1 MRTKAAKERGYA
13 SRRVVRWLS
22 LVVLLLTSFYGTAQ
36 THLPECT
43 ENVPLFIIDLSS
55 NPDSTYTTPGN
66 VVRRQTCCGT
76 GDRYVSFYVTMH
88 PDVAA
93 FEIYEDGAPAYG
105 SASYTIV
112 SGGDLTTPGVC
123 GTKVGAGNSQ
133 CIVGPGP
140 HKILYDKP
148 GSNSVKYN
156 FRQIPKPI
164 FPDDQYTRVGC
175 TKPINIYGLKD
186 IVIRSINSSTGN
198 TTPGAYNNLLSCTD
212 CDMPVFTPGIA
223 TPEWIEYEVCGA
235 QIASTVC
242 GVYATCGTF
251 RVYTSPALGLSV
263 SPNPASFCVGGS
275 VDLEAFP
282 SGGDGNY
289 DFTWRDGNGNVV
301 GDLAEYSATAQGNF
315 TVELGDGL
323 NSPTCPSQFVTV
335 PVSVG
340 QLPIVDAGMDQT
352 VCAQNPT
359 AFLLGSVTNATGGVW
374 SGGAGTFNPSNT
386 SLATAYTPTQGE
398 IEIGFVELTL
408 TSTGAGG
415 GCANTSD
422 VVRINYQDSVKVEP
436 IFDPI
441 LCNGGSTILHANTSG
456 GDGNFSYIWST
467 GSTASSINVSAGTYS
482 VMVLDALG
490 CGNGTTVTVT
500 QPDVLNLSVS
510 SSATSYDLDDND
522 LCTGSTEVIVSG
534 GTPGYTYSWSP
545 SGGTNQTA
553 SGLCYG
559 VYSVTV
565 TDANLCSNTVSTVV
579 NNPTC
584 SSFEANIISKEDV
597 SCYGDTDGEA
607 TVEFTGGVGP
617 FTIEWNDPLNQD
629 TETATGLSAGTYT
642 VTITDSNTPEV
653 CQAIAVVT
661 ILQPTIIT
669 NVMSQTNVTTIG
681 GNDGTATANPQ
692 GGTPGYTYSWDP
704 TGQTTQTA
712 TGLTAGLYEVTI
724 TDSEGCEKVDEV
736 LITQPPCNNFVL
748 AVNPTNVSCF
758 GQSNGSASLTIA
770 HGQPPYAIT
779 WYNSSMAVIATNVL
793 SVSGLAAGSYSVE
806 VTDNRECTVM
816 ATFDITQ
823 PDQLSI
829 GLDATNVTCFGLAN
843 GTIDLTVSGGTFP
856 YSFQWF
862 IGATPVATT
871 EDLINLRPGT
881 YSVTVTDANGCQISG
896 TIGIN
901 QPSQIQASISATDI
915 TCFGAEDGTASAT
928 VTGGVTPYSYLWTG
942 PNGFSA
948 TTLTIADLADSIYTF
963 QVTDANLCN
972 LSTAPQTFV
981 NEPDEVEIVALD
993 VPCPA
998 PGATIVTV
1006 TVTSIVGGNE
1016 GPYQVSFDNGV
1027 TYQPAGNYSA
1037 ELATGTTYQ
1046 VWARDGNLCNT
1057 AMAYELIINS
1067 TVEVDDVAFN
1077 PCVPVGAITIPV
1089 TVSALGGDGSP
1100 YEVSYDNGLTFQP
1113 AGEYVHDLAVNTT
1126 YSIVVR
1132 DGEGCMSDVYEITIP
1147 AALVV
1152 VPSLENEVSCIGE
1165 SDGSVSIVVTGGTT
1179 PYSYAWTGPGLFTS
1193 NQPNISGLAAGTYE
1207 ITVTDDFSCTAVETV
1222 ELTTFPDV
1230 TLPEITCPDPI
1241 SVNNDA
1247 GICGAEVT
1255 YVAPVGTDNCPG
1267 ASTTMLQGLAGGSIF
1282 PVGTTLVEYEVED
1295 LAGNTASC
1303 SFNVT
1308 VIDIELPTITCPEP
1322 VNTVA
1327 DMNECTV
1334 DGASVNLATPVTGDN
1349 CGVATVSNNAPA
1361 IYPVGTTIVTWT
1373 VVDVNGR
1380 ENTCQQQVVVADTQA
1395 PIISSCGV
1403 IGNLDVDA
1411 DAGVC
1416 TYTHSGNTWD
1426 VVATDN
1432 CTTITVEAELTG
1444 ATVLSGLTTL
1454 DGVTFNPG
1462 VTTVTWTVTD
1472 AAMNVSTCNFT
1483 ITILDT
1489 EDPVFTSC
1497 IDAHQTV
1504 ETDPNFCTYR
1514 VTGTAWD
1521 ATATDNC
1528 GIVTVTAELT
1538 GATIASGLITL
1549 NNVQFNIGTTTVT
1562 WTAEDNAGNSV
1573 TCVFDVVVEDNQL
1586 PSFVACVGSDQTVAT
1601 DLNECTYTMTTNA
1614 WDATATDNCTT
1625 VTLGYVLTGATTGS
1639 GTTLNGV
1646 TFNLGTTT
1654 VTWTATDGSS
1664 NTETCVFDVVV
1675 EDNQLPSFVACVG
1688 SPQTVETDLNECTYT
1703 MTTNAWD
1710 ATATDNC
1717 TTVTLGYVL
1726 TGATTGSG
1734 TTLNGVTF
1742 NIGTTTVTWTA
1753 TDGSSN
1759 TETCVF
1765 DVVVEDN
1772 QLPSFVACVGSP
1784 QTVETDLN
1792 ECTYT
1797 MTTNTW
1803 DATATD
1809 NCTTVTLGYVLTGA
1823 TTGSGTTLN
1832 GVTFNLGTTTVTWT
1846 ATDGSSNTETCV
1858 FDVIV
1863 EDNQLPSFV
1872 ACVGSDQTVATDLN
1886 ECTYTMTTNT
1896 WDATATD
1903 NCTTVTLG
1911 YVLTGATTGSGTTLN
1926 GVTFNL
1932 GTTTVTWTATDGSS
1946 NTETCVFDVIV
1957 EDNQL
1962 PSFVA
1967 CVGSDQTVA
1976 TDLNECT
1983 YTMTTNAW
1991 DATAT
1996 DNCTTVTLGYVLTG
2010 ATTGSGTTLNGVT
2023 FNLGTTTVTW
2033 TATDGSSNTET
2044 CVFDVVVEDNQFP
2057 EVIDCPIS
2065 FSGPN
2070 DVTFCGANV
2079 SWDEPT
2085 FEDNCL
2091 GASMTASHAP
2101 NDYFT
2106 LGTTEVVYVVTDG
2119 SGNETQ
2125 CVFNVTVLDE
2135 ELPLITCPP
2144 SIGTCDPLVTYDAP
2158 VATDNCGVSTIEMT
2172 AGLASGSEFP
2182 VGITPVTYL
2191 VTDIHGNE
2199 NTCSF
2204 NVEVYPLPVLT
2215 LSPIDVSCNGFGDG
2229 SIELTV
2235 TNGTPQYSYLWS
2247 NEETTQ
2253 NVSGLEPGVYGVTV
2267 VDANGCSGSAQATI
2281 NQPLPLTINGV
2292 VTHATCFGGNNGSV
2306 NVTVEGGIAPY
2317 SYVWSNEETT
2327 EDVTGLTAGT
2337 YSVVVTD
2344 QNGCTIGFEGTVAQP
2359 TQLVITYS
2367 ANNAACN
2374 APNGS
2379 VQTIVTGGVGPYSYL
2394 WSNESTSQNLT
2405 DVLAGDYTLVVTD
2418 ANGCTAEIEVS
2429 IASEATMNASVLVTN
2444 VTCYGRDN
2452 GGARVVVLNGNQ
2464 PFTYLW
2470 SNGAETSEVTGL
2482 GAGEHSVTVT
2492 DAYGC
2497 SIDLL
2502 FEITQPEELVVNL
2515 SSPVYLGGYNVTP
2528 WGASNGSIETGV
2540 DGGTSPYTYLWSNG
2554 QTTPTISG
2562 MPAGNYSVVVTDEN
2576 GCVAFAQLALT
2587 QPYILEMPTGI
2598 SPNGDGKNDYF
2609 VVHGIDAYPENE
2621 ITIFNRWGNVVYQK
2635 NNYANEWDGTNT
2647 SGEPLP
2653 DATYFVILNVQGADG
2668 TITLKGYVDLRR

>member
-1 MRTKAAKERGYA
+1 MSTTAAKERGYA

-43 ENVPLFIIDLSS
+43 SNVPLFVIDLSS
-55 NPDSTYTTPGN
+55 NPDSTYSTPGN
-66 VVRRQTCCGT
+66 VVREPMCCGIS
-76 GDRYVSFYVTMH
+76 GNYVSFYVTMH

-105 SASYTIV
+105 SAGYTII

-123 GTKVGAGNSQ
+123 GTRYPAGSSQ

-148 GSNSVKYN
+148 GKNPKVYN

-198 TTPGAYNNLLSCTD
+198 TTVGAYNNLLSCTN
-212 CDMPVFTPGIA
+212 CDNPVFTPGIA

-263 SPNPASFCVGGS
+263 VPNPATFCAGGS
-275 VDLEAFP
+275 VELEAFP
-282 SGGDGNY
+282 SGGDSNY
-289 DFTWRDGNGNVV
+289 GFTWRDGNGVTV
-301 GDLAEYSATAQGNF
+301 GGSAIYEAFAQGNY
-315 TVELGDGL
+315 TVELSDGL
-323 NSPTCPSQFVTV
+323 NSPTCPSAFVTV

-340 QLPIVDAGMDQT
+340 NTPIVNAGDDQT

-359 AFLLGSVTNATGGVW
+359 AFLAGTITHSPTGIW

-386 SLATAYTPTQGE
+386 SLATSYTPTQQE
-398 IEIGFVELTL
+398 IEAGFVDLTL

-415 GCANTSD
+415 GCLNTSD
-422 VVRINYQDSVKVEP
+422 VVRINFQDSVKVEP
-436 IFDPI
+436 IFIPI
-441 LCNGGSTILHANTSG
+441 TCNGGSTILQANASG

-467 GSTASSINVSAGTYS
+467 GASSDAINVTAGTYS

-490 CGNGTTVTVT
+490 CGSGATVTVT
-500 QPDVLNLSVS
+500 QPDVLILQVVS
-510 SSATSYDLDDND
+510 TPTSYIGLVDQ
-522 LCTGSTEVIVSG
+522 CTGTAEVIVSG

-545 SGGTNQTA
+545 SGGTNQIA
-553 SGLCYG
+553 SDLCYG

-565 TDANLCSNTVSTVV
+565 TDANLCSTTVSTVV

-584 SSFEANIISKEDV
+584 SSFEANITSKEDV
-597 SCYGDTDGEA
+597 SCYGYADGEA

-617 FTIEWNDPLNQD
+617 FTIAWNDPLNQD

-642 VTITDSNTPEV
+642 VTITDANVPDACV
-653 CQAIAVVT
+653 AIATVT

-669 NVMSQTNVTTIG
+669 NVMTQTNVTTIG
-681 GNDGTATANPQ
+681 GNNGTATANPQ
-692 GGTPGYTYSWDP
+692 GGTPGYTYLWDP

-724 TDSEGCEKVDEV
+724 TDSEGCEKVDQV
-736 LITQPPCNNFVL
+736 LITQPPCNNFIL

-806 VTDNRECTVM
+806 VTDNRACTAM
-816 ATFDITQ
+816 RTFDITQ

-881 YSVTVTDANGCQISG
+881 YSVTVTDANGCTISG
-896 TIGIN
+896 TIGIT
-901 QPSQIQASISATDI
+901 QPTQIQASVSAVDV
-915 TCFGAEDGTASAT
+915 TCFGYADGSTLGLVS
-928 VTGGVTPYSYLWTG
+928 GGVTPYTYQWTG
-942 PNGFSA
+942 PGSFSVNTLSA
-948 TTLTIADLADSIYTF
+948 TNLEPGLYSF
-963 QVTDANLCN
+963 QITDANLCN
-972 LSTAPQTFV
+972 LPNALQIFV
-981 NEPDEVEIVALD
+981 NEPDLLVAT
-993 VPCPA
+993 P
-998 PGATIVTV
+998 T
-1006 TVTSIVGGNE
+1006 
-1016 GPYQVSFDNGV
+1016 
-1027 TYQPAGNYSA
+1027 
-1037 ELATGTTYQ
+1037 
-1046 VWARDGNLCNT
+1046 
-1057 AMAYELIINS
+1057 
-1067 TVEVDDVAFN
+1067 
-1077 PCVPVGAITIPV
+1077 
-1089 TVSALGGDGSP
+1089 
-1100 YEVSYDNGLTFQP
+1100 
-1113 AGEYVHDLAVNTT
+1113 
-1126 YSIVVR
+1126 
-1132 DGEGCMSDVYEITIP
+1132 
-1147 AALVV
+1147 
-1152 VPSLENEVSCIGE
+1152 LEQEVSCNGE
-1165 SDGSVSIVVTGGTT
+1165 ADGEVSLAVTGGNDS
-1179 PYSYAWTGPGLFTS
+1179 YSYAWTGPSFTS
-1193 NQPNISGLAAGTYE
+1193 TQANISGLAAGLYQ
-1207 ITVTDDFSCTAVETV
+1207 ITVTDNLGCQAIETINV
-1222 ELTTFPDV
+1222 TTVPDV
-1230 TLPEITCPDPI
+1230 TDPEVFCIATNP
-1241 SVNNDA
+1241 V
-1247 GICGAEVT
+1247 VT
-1255 YVAPVGTDNCPG
+1255 TD
-1267 ASTTMLQGLAGGSIF
+1267 
-1282 PVGTTLVEYEVED
+1282 ED
-1295 LAGNTASC
+1295 HCFYT
-1303 SFNVT
+1303 
-1308 VIDIELPTITCPEP
+1308 
-1322 VNTVA
+1322 VNT
-1327 DMNECTV
+1327 
-1334 DGASVNLATPVTGDN
+1334 
-1349 CGVATVSNNAPA
+1349 
-1361 IYPVGTTIVTWT
+1361 
-1373 VVDVNGR
+1373 
-1380 ENTCQQQVVVADTQA
+1380 
-1395 PIISSCGV
+1395 
-1403 IGNLDVDA
+1403 
-1411 DAGVC
+1411 
-1416 TYTHSGNTWD
+1416 
-1426 VVATDN
+1426 
-1432 CTTITVEAELTG
+1432 
-1444 ATVLSGLTTL
+1444 
-1454 DGVTFNPG
+1454 
-1462 VTTVTWTVTD
+1462 
-1472 AAMNVSTCNFT
+1472 
-1483 ITILDT
+1483 
-1489 EDPVFTSC
+1489 
-1497 IDAHQTV
+1497 
-1504 ETDPNFCTYR
+1504 
-1514 VTGTAWD
+1514 TAWD

-1528 GIVTVTAELT
+1528 VVVSLTAELEF
-1538 GATIASGLITL
+1538 GGVVVASGLTTL
-1549 NNVQFNIGTTTVT
+1549 NGVAFQLGTTTVT
-1562 WTAEDNAGNSV
+1562 WTATDGLSNTASCSFDVTVEDDQAPSFVSCFASAQTVDTDLNECTYTMTTNAWNATATDNCTTVTLGYVLTGATTGSGTTLNGVTFNLGTTTVTWTATDGSSNTE

-1586 PSFVACVGSDQTVAT
+1586 PSFVSCIGSTQTVET

-1614 WDATATDNCTT
+1614 WNATATDNCTTVTLGYVLTGATTGSGTTLNGVTFNLGTTTVTWTATDGSSNTETCVFDVVVEDNQLPSFVSCIGSTQTVETDLNECTYTMTTNAWNATATDNCTT

-1688 SPQTVETDLNECTYT
+1688 STQTVDTDLNECTYT
-1703 MTTNAWD
+1703 MTTNAW
-1710 ATATDNC
+1710 N
-1717 TTVTLGYVL
+1717 
-1726 TGATTGSG
+1726 
-1734 TTLNGVTF
+1734 
-1742 NIGTTTVTWTA
+1742 
-1753 TDGSSN
+1753 
-1759 TETCVF
+1759 
-1765 DVVVEDN
+1765 
-1772 QLPSFVACVGSP
+1772 
-1784 QTVETDLN
+1784 
-1792 ECTYT
+1792 
-1797 MTTNTW
+1797 
-1803 DATATD
+1803 
-1809 NCTTVTLGYVLTGA
+1809 
-1823 TTGSGTTLN
+1823 
-1832 GVTFNLGTTTVTWT
+1832 
-1846 ATDGSSNTETCV
+1846 
-1858 FDVIV
+1858 
-1863 EDNQLPSFV
+1863 
-1872 ACVGSDQTVATDLN
+1872 
-1886 ECTYTMTTNT
+1886 
-1896 WDATATD
+1896 
-1903 NCTTVTLG
+1903 
-1911 YVLTGATTGSGTTLN
+1911 
-1926 GVTFNL
+1926 
-1932 GTTTVTWTATDGSS
+1932 
-1946 NTETCVFDVIV
+1946 
-1957 EDNQL
+1957 
-1962 PSFVA
+1962 
-1967 CVGSDQTVA
+1967 
-1976 TDLNECT
+1976 
-1983 YTMTTNAW
+1983 
-1991 DATAT
+1991 ATAT

-2044 CVFDVVVEDNQFP
+2044 CVFDVVVEDNQLP
-2057 EVIDCPIS
+2057 S
-2065 FSGPN
+2065 FVSCIGSTQTVETDLNECTYTMTTNAWNATATDNCTTVTLGYVLTGATTGSGTTLN
-2070 DVTFCGANV
+2070 GVTFNLGTTTVTWTATDGSSNTETCVFDVVVEDNQLPEIIGCLSDFSANNDATSCGAIVTWNV
-2079 SWDEPT
+2079 PT
-2085 FEDNCL
+2085 FTDNCT
-2091 GASMTASHAP
+2091 GASMTASHTP
-2101 NDYFT
+2101 GDYFIV
-2106 LGTTEVVYVVTDG
+2106 GSTEVVYVVTDG
-2119 SGNETQ
+2119 SGNQEQ
-2125 CVFNVTVLDE
+2125 CSFFITVLDIE
-2135 ELPLITCPP
+2135 APMITCPAP
-2144 SIGTCDPLVTYDAP
+2144 EGTCVPLVTYAAP
-2158 VATDNCGVSTIEMT
+2158 VATDNCGVATIEMT
-2172 AGLASGSEFP
+2172 AGLASGSVFP

-2235 TNGTPQYSYLWS
+2235 TNGTPDYTYLWS

-2281 NQPLPLTINGV
+2281 NQPLPLAINGV

-2367 ANNAACN
+2367 VNNAACN

-2379 VQTIVTGGVGPYSYL
+2379 VQTIVTGGVGPYSYA
-2394 WSNESTSQNLT
+2394 WSNESTGQNLIN
-2405 DVLAGDYTLVVTD
+2405 VVAGDYSLVVTD
-2418 ANGCTAEIEVS
+2418 ANGCTAQIEVS

-2502 FEITQPEELVVNL
+2502 FEITQPEELLVNL

-2528 WGASNGSIETGV
+2528 WGASNGSIETDV

-2576 GCVAFAQLALT
+2576 GCVALAQLALT

-2647 SGEPLP
+2647 AGEPLP

>member
-1 MRTKAAKERGYA
+1 MSTTAAKERGYA

-43 ENVPLFIIDLSS
+43 EDVPLFIIDLSS

-175 TKPINIYGLKD
+175 TKPINIYGLRD

-212 CDMPVFTPGIA
+212 CDLPVFTPGIA

-251 RVYTSPALGLSV
+251 RVYTNPALGLSV
-263 SPNPASFCVGGS
+263 APNPATFCAGGS
-275 VDLEAFP
+275 VELEAFP

-289 DFTWRDGNGNVV
+289 GFTWRDGNGVTV
-301 GDLAEYSATAQGNF
+301 GGSATYEAFAQGNY
-315 TVELGDGL
+315 TIELSDGL
-323 NSPTCPSQFVTV
+323 NSPTCPSAFVTV

-340 QLPIVDAGMDQT
+340 NTPIVNAGDDQT

-359 AFLLGSVTNATGGVW
+359 AFLAGTITHSPTGIW

-386 SLATAYTPTQGE
+386 SLATSYTPTQQE
-398 IEIGFVELTL
+398 IEAGFVDLTL

-436 IFDPI
+436 IFTPI
-441 LCNGGSTILHANTSG
+441 ACNGGSTILQANASG

-467 GSTASSINVSAGTYS
+467 GASSDAINVTAGTYS

-490 CGNGTTVTVT
+490 CGSGATVTVT
-500 QPDVLNLSVS
+500 QPDVLILQVVS
-510 SSATSYDLDDND
+510 TPTSYIGLVDQ
-522 LCTGSTEVIVSG
+522 CTGTAEVIVSG

-545 SGGTNQTA
+545 SGGTNQIA
-553 SGLCYG
+553 SDLCYG

-584 SSFEANIISKEDV
+584 SSFEANITSKEDV
-597 SCYGDTDGEA
+597 SCYGYADGEA

-617 FTIEWNDPLNQD
+617 FTISWNDPLNQN
-629 TETATGLSAGTYT
+629 TETATGLPAGTYT

-661 ILQPTIIT
+661 ILQPTVIT
-669 NVMSQTNVTTIG
+669 NVMTQTNVTTIG

-692 GGTPGYTYSWDP
+692 GGTPGYTYLWDP

-712 TGLTAGLYEVTI
+712 TGLTAGVYEVTI
-724 TDSEGCEKVDEV
+724 TDSEGCEKVDQV
-736 LITQPPCNNFVL
+736 LITQPPCNNFIL

-806 VTDNRECTVM
+806 VTDNRACTAM
-816 ATFDITQ
+816 RTFDITQ

-881 YSVTVTDANGCQISG
+881 YSVTVTDANGCTISG
-896 TIGIN
+896 TIGIT
-901 QPSQIQASISATDI
+901 QPTQIQASVSAVDV
-915 TCFGAEDGTASAT
+915 TCFGYADGSTLGS
-928 VTGGVTPYSYLWTG
+928 VSGGVTPYTYQWTG
-942 PNGFSA
+942 PGSFSVNTLGA
-948 TTLTIADLADSIYTF
+948 TNLEPGLYSF
-963 QVTDANLCN
+963 QITDANLCN
-972 LSTAPQTFV
+972 LPNALQIFV
-981 NEPDEVEIVALD
+981 NEPDLLVA
-993 VPCPA
+993 
-998 PGATIVTV
+998 T
-1006 TVTSIVGGNE
+1006 
-1016 GPYQVSFDNGV
+1016 
-1027 TYQPAGNYSA
+1027 
-1037 ELATGTTYQ
+1037 
-1046 VWARDGNLCNT
+1046 
-1057 AMAYELIINS
+1057 
-1067 TVEVDDVAFN
+1067 
-1077 PCVPVGAITIPV
+1077 
-1089 TVSALGGDGSP
+1089 
-1100 YEVSYDNGLTFQP
+1100 
-1113 AGEYVHDLAVNTT
+1113 
-1126 YSIVVR
+1126 
-1132 DGEGCMSDVYEITIP
+1132 
-1147 AALVV
+1147 
-1152 VPSLENEVSCIGE
+1152 PSLEQEVSCNGE
-1165 SDGSVSIVVTGGTT
+1165 ADGEVSLAVTGGNDS
-1179 PYSYAWTGPGLFTS
+1179 YSYAWTGPSFTS
-1193 NQPNISGLAAGTYE
+1193 TQANISGLAAGLYQ
-1207 ITVTDDFSCTAVETV
+1207 ITVTDNLGCQAIETINV
-1222 ELTTFPDV
+1222 TTVPDV
-1230 TLPEITCPDPI
+1230 TDPEVFCIATNP
-1241 SVNNDA
+1241 V
-1247 GICGAEVT
+1247 VT
-1255 YVAPVGTDNCPG
+1255 TD
-1267 ASTTMLQGLAGGSIF
+1267 
-1282 PVGTTLVEYEVED
+1282 ED
-1295 LAGNTASC
+1295 QCFYT
-1303 SFNVT
+1303 
-1308 VIDIELPTITCPEP
+1308 
-1322 VNTVA
+1322 VNT
-1327 DMNECTV
+1327 
-1334 DGASVNLATPVTGDN
+1334 
-1349 CGVATVSNNAPA
+1349 
-1361 IYPVGTTIVTWT
+1361 
-1373 VVDVNGR
+1373 
-1380 ENTCQQQVVVADTQA
+1380 
-1395 PIISSCGV
+1395 
-1403 IGNLDVDA
+1403 
-1411 DAGVC
+1411 
-1416 TYTHSGNTWD
+1416 
-1426 VVATDN
+1426 
-1432 CTTITVEAELTG
+1432 
-1444 ATVLSGLTTL
+1444 
-1454 DGVTFNPG
+1454 
-1462 VTTVTWTVTD
+1462 
-1472 AAMNVSTCNFT
+1472 
-1483 ITILDT
+1483 
-1489 EDPVFTSC
+1489 
-1497 IDAHQTV
+1497 
-1504 ETDPNFCTYR
+1504 
-1514 VTGTAWD
+1514 TAWD

-1528 GIVTVTAELT
+1528 VVVSLTAELEF
-1538 GATIASGLITL
+1538 GGVVVASGLTTL
-1549 NNVQFNIGTTTVT
+1549 NGVAFQLGTTTVT
-1562 WTAEDNAGNSV
+1562 WTATDGLSNTASCSFDVTVEDDQAPSFVSCFASAQTVDTDLNECTYTMTTDAWDAIADDNCTVSTVTAELEYGGVVVASGLTTLENLVFQLGTTTVTWTVTDGSLNTE
-1573 TCVFDVVVEDNQL
+1573 TCVFEVVVEDNQL
-1586 PSFVACVGSDQTVAT
+1586 PSFVACIASTQTVDMDA
-1601 DLNECTYTMTTNA
+1601 DVCTYTMTTNA
-1614 WDATATDNCTT
+1614 WDAVATDNCTVAS
-1625 VTLGYVLTGATTGS
+1625 VTAELTGATTAS
-1639 GTTLNGV
+1639 GLTTLNGV
-1646 TFNLGTTT
+1646 TFGLGTTV
-1654 VTWTATDGSS
+1654 VTWTVTDGST
-1664 NTETCVFDVVV
+1664 NTETCVFEVVV
-1675 EDNQLPSFVACVG
+1675 EDNQLPSFVACIA
-1688 SPQTVETDLNECTYT
+1688 STQTVDTDADVCTYT

-1710 ATATDNC
+1710 AIATDNC
-1717 TTVTLGYVL
+1717 TVASVTAEL
-1726 TGATTGSG
+1726 TGATMASG
-1734 TTLNGVTF
+1734 LTTLNGVTF
-1742 NIGTTTVTWTA
+1742 GLGTTVVTWTV
-1753 TDGSSN
+1753 TDGSTN

-1765 DVVVEDN
+1765 EVVVEDN
-1772 QLPSFVACVGSP
+1772 QLPSFVACIAST
-1784 QTVETDLN
+1784 QTVDTDADV
-1792 ECTYT
+1792 CTYT
-1797 MTTNTW
+1797 MTTNAW
-1803 DATATD
+1803 DAVATD
-1809 NCTTVTLGYVLTGA
+1809 NCTVASVTAELTGA
-1823 TTGSGTTLN
+1823 TTASGLTTLN
-1832 GVTFNLGTTTVTWT
+1832 GVTFGLGTTVVTWT
-1846 ATDGSSNTETCV
+1846 VTDGSTNTETCV
-1858 FDVIV
+1858 FEVVV

-1872 ACVGSDQTVATDLN
+1872 ACIASTQTVDTDADV
-1886 ECTYTMTTNT
+1886 CTYTMTTNA
-1896 WDATATD
+1896 WDAIATD
-1903 NCTTVTLG
+1903 NCTVASVTAE
-1911 YVLTGATTGSGTTLN
+1911 LTGATMASGLTTLN
-1926 GVTFNL
+1926 GVTFGL
-1932 GTTTVTWTATDGSS
+1932 GTTVVTWTVTDGST
-1946 NTETCVFDVIV
+1946 NTETCVFEVVV

-1967 CVGSDQTVA
+1967 CIASTQTVD
-1976 TDLNECT
+1976 TDADVCT

-1991 DATAT
+1991 DAVAT
-1996 DNCTTVTLGYVLTG
+1996 DNCTVASVTAELTG
-2010 ATTGSGTTLNGVT
+2010 ATTASGLTTLNGVT
-2023 FNLGTTTVTW
+2023 FGLGTTVVTW
-2033 TATDGSSNTET
+2033 TVTDGSTNTET
-2044 CVFDVVVEDNQFP
+2044 CVFEVVVEDNQLPSFVACIASTQTVDTDADVCTYTMTTNAWDAVATDNCTVASVTAELTGATTASGLTTLNGVTFGLGTTVVTWTVTDGSTNTETCVFEVVVEDNQLPSFVACIASTQTVDTDADVCTYTMTTNAWDAVATDNCTVASVTAELTGATTASGLTTLNGVTFGLGTTVVTWTVTDGSTNTETCVFEVVVEDNQLPSFVACIASTQTVDTDADVCTYTMTTNAWDAIATDNCTVASVTAELTGATMASGLTTLNGVTFGLGTTVVTWTVTDGSTNTETCVFEVVVEDNQFP

-2065 FSGPN
+2065 FSVPN

-2106 LGTTEVVYVVTDG
+2106 VGTTEVVYVVTDG

-2135 ELPLITCPP
+2135 ELPLITCPS

-2158 VATDNCGVSTIEMT
+2158 VATDNCGVATIEMT

-2199 NTCSF
+2199 NTCTF
-2204 NVEVYPLPVLT
+2204 NVEIYPLPILT
-2215 LSPIDVSCNGFGDG
+2215 LSPDDVSCNGFGDG

-2235 TNGTPQYSYLWS
+2235 TNGTPEYSYLWS

-2253 NVSGLEPGVYGVTV
+2253 NVSGLEPGVYSVVVT
-2267 VDANGCSGSAQATI
+2267 DANGCIGSAQATI
-2281 NQPLPLTINGV
+2281 NQPLPLAINGV

-2367 ANNAACN
+2367 VNNAACN

-2379 VQTIVTGGVGPYSYL
+2379 VQTIVTGGVGPYSYA
-2394 WSNESTSQNLT
+2394 WSNESTGQNLIN
-2405 DVLAGDYTLVVTD
+2405 VVAGDYSLVVTD
-2418 ANGCTAEIEVS
+2418 ANGCTAQIEVS

-2528 WGASNGSIETGV
+2528 WGASNGSIETDV

-2647 SGEPLP
+2647 AGEPLP